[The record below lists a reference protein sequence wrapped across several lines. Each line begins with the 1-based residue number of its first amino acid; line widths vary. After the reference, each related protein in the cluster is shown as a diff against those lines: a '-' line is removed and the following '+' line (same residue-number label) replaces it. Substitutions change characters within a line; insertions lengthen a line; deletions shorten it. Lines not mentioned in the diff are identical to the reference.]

1 MALTQ
6 IESGGIKDDAVGVA
20 QLSATG
26 TADSTKF
33 LRGDNSWQVVAV
45 PTLDAPVIT
54 GDLVA
59 LDTGTIT
66 HTITNYSASC
76 QYTITPTNC
85 TIGSVSASG
94 TLAITATSHAHP
106 SYTIKATSN
115 SLGLEDST
123 VVTKTFTEVKLTPP
137 TINSPIDAS
146 INTNV
151 VYTITSATTNDDKLI
166 LDIGSSN
173 FSYQSVSHGSGSKVG
188 NTVEVT
194 GFSTNNPA
202 VTIQLTATA
211 TYSVKA
217 KAQDT
222 GGDYADSDYTA
233 VDSITAVDPPYNVD
247 YLVIAG
253 GGGGGVG
260 LSGGAG
266 GGGAGGYRNSYNSES
281 SGGGA
286 SSETALSLTP
296 STVYTITVGAGGA
309 AGSQS
314 GTVTWNGANSS
325 IVGSDITD
333 IVSTGGGGGT
343 GLNWSGGGQDGAD
356 GGSGGGSGYVNSD
369 PGAGTSGQGYAGGD
383 EEGESHWVGGGG
395 GGAAEAGSTD
405 GDGYGG
411 DGLASSITGS
421 SVTRAGG
428 GGGSCNTTPGEAPGG
443 DGGGGKGWDNDA
455 DSTKNATANTGSG
468 GGGVGNGGVPA
479 GTGGSGIVIL
489 RMATSDYS
497 GTQSG
502 GTVTTDSSDTII
514 SYTTVASNHT
524 YTA

>member
-1 MALTQ
+1 MGLTK
-6 IESGGIKDDAVGVA
+6 IG
-20 QLSATG
+20 
-26 TADSTKF
+26 ADGLKAGAGSV
-33 LRGDNSWQVVAV
+33 S
-45 PTLDAPVIT
+45 LDAPSVT

-59 LDTGTIT
+59 LDTGTTT
-66 HTITNYSASC
+66 HTISNYSASC
-76 QYTITPTNC
+76 SYTIAPTNC
-85 TIGSVSASG
+85 TVGSVNTSG
-94 TLAITATSHAHP
+94 QFAITATSHAHP
-106 SYTIKATSN
+106 SYTIKATTT
-115 SLGLEDST
+115 SLGLEDSSLT
-123 VVTKTFTEVKLTPP
+123 TKTFTEVKLTPP

-151 VYTITSATTNDDKLI
+151 VYTITSGSANDDKLI
-166 LDIGSSN
+166 LDFGASTFN
-173 FSYQSVSHGSGSKVG
+173 YGSVSHGSASKVG

-202 VTIQLTATA
+202 VTVQFTATG

-222 GGDYADSDYTA
+222 GGDYADSDYSA
-233 VDSITAVDPPYNVD
+233 VDSFTAVGAPYNCD
-247 YLVIAG
+247 FLVIAG

-266 GGGAGGYRNSYNSES
+266 GGGAGGYRNSYNNET

-296 STVYTITVGAGGA
+296 STVYTITVGAGGSGGA
-309 AGSQS
+309 SAGPVSWS
-314 GTVTWNGANSS
+314 GANSS
-325 IVGSDITD
+325 IVGSNITD
-333 IVSTGGGGGT
+333 IVSIGGGGGSP
-343 GLNWSGGGQDGAD
+343 LSWSGGGTDGAS
-356 GGSGGGSGYVNSD
+356 GGSGGGSGYVNSN

-383 EEGESHWVGGGG
+383 EEGDSAWIGGGG
-395 GGAAEAGSTD
+395 GGAGEAGSTD
-405 GDGYGG
+405 GNGHGG

-428 GGGSCNTTPGEAPGG
+428 GGGSCNSDPGEAPGG

-468 GGGVGNGGVPA
+468 GGGVGDGGVPA

-489 RMATSDYS
+489 RMATSSYS

-502 GTVTTDSSDTII
+502 GTVTTSGSDTII
-514 SYTTVASNHT
+514 SYTTVANNHS